1 MNTSIALFNGLSR
14 AAGRTIVTGT
24 LRPSRA
30 LAVGLRR
37 PFSTILG
44 VLPGLSKFRC
54 TVSSSKCT
62 NRPCLC
68 VVPYDSCQ
76 LSAICS
82 SHKVPQPQEKQTCS
96 TESFTK
102 ALGSSVAAPT
112 LLAVV
117 RLYALVQRID
127 LAVQAK
133 DELLS
138 EVSRLQSLRV
148 QVHCTLLRF
157 QALALQLASTHA
169 LLYDQGLALEVSCL
183 KVCKQHTTRQDA
195 YTMALQCLSCCW
207 FFDFRLWQ
215 VLGTAKQMQQLQRCW
230 QGLSWVWWA
239 TLRSGRMVYGSLQ
252 KILQGAGWTESARC
266 VFECHPIQSH
276 KL

>member
-24 LRPSRA
+24 LRPGRA
-30 LAVGLRR
+30 LAIGLRR

-44 VLPGLSKFRC
+44 VLPGLPKSRC

-68 VVPYDSCQ
+68 VVVPWTSTTDASCQ
-76 LSAICS
+76 EPLSVICS
-82 SHKVPQPQEKQTCS
+82 SHKIPQPQEKQTSS

-102 ALGSSVAAPT
+102 AVGSSVAAPT

-148 QVHCTLLRF
+148 QVHCLLSSP

-169 LLYDQGLALEVSCL
+169 LLCD
-183 KVCKQHTTRQDA
+183 
-195 YTMALQCLSCCW
+195 
-207 FFDFRLWQ
+207 
-215 VLGTAKQMQQLQRCW
+215 
-230 QGLSWVWWA
+230 
-239 TLRSGRMVYGSLQ
+239 
-252 KILQGAGWTESARC
+252 
-266 VFECHPIQSH
+266 
-276 KL
+276 

>member
-1 MNTSIALFNGLSR
+1 
-14 AAGRTIVTGT
+14 
-24 LRPSRA
+24 
-30 LAVGLRR
+30 
-37 PFSTILG
+37 
-44 VLPGLSKFRC
+44 
-54 TVSSSKCT
+54 
-62 NRPCLC
+62 
-68 VVPYDSCQ
+68 
-76 LSAICS
+76 
-82 SHKVPQPQEKQTCS
+82 
-96 TESFTK
+96 
-102 ALGSSVAAPT
+102 VAAPT